1 MNAGYLSGLGLPFG
15 GSPTLL
21 RCPEEG
27 QGNLSAVPQAPKAK
41 AKQEAKP
48 RQDVK
53 SKPEA
58 AQAPAPATAEEDAS
72 DGRSFLEKWID
83 TELAKGGRCH
93 GQKVLTRFPP
103 EPNGYLHI
111 GHAKSITVNF
121 GLAQKY
127 GGGCNL
133 RFDDTNPDTE
143 ETEYVE
149 SIQEDVCWVCQGLDM
164 EKCKN
169 GGKPWVGEPLYASD
183 YFQQMYDF
191 AIDLIKQGK
200 AYVDSQTPEE
210 VQKNRGGG
218 PNNLPGVDSPFRK
231 RSAEE
236 NLKLFEEM
244 QAGKHPEGSLLLRA
258 KIDMNHPN
266 MNMRDPPMYRIRFSS
281 HHRTGDRWKVYPI
294 YDFAHGNEDAIE
306 GVTHSICTLEFEN
319 HRALYD
325 WFLALVQAVPSLAR
339 DGWEF
344 AVGASASSPASGT
357 QQAATPGSS
366 SPVLF
371 LAKGVPCHQGGPPTP
386 YVAVP
391 PVAGTPRDL
400 TARVLCIPVLRR
412 PGVSPVEED
421 LQISVDDAALSCL
434 TQIQANELAFAAVR
448 ADNSVITWGVVA
460 PGPVQEVGVSDRN
473 SVTPWDLVEECWR
486 EDLEPISKRRL
497 AVLDPLEVELIDYD
511 KEELI
516 EGITD
521 LPDQSATSDP
531 SCARTLSFSKRVY
544 IDRSDYQENPPEGY
558 FRLGKIGSEVKLRYS
573 YVIKLEEVVKDS
585 AGKVVKL
592 KCSHDPAT
600 RDIMPDRKPKVIHWV
615 NAKDCLDAEVRLINP
630 LFLPIPDPLPE
641 GKDWVEYMNPE
652 AWIQCAAKVE
662 PALGRC
668 TLEDRFQF
676 ERCGYFAP
684 DYDCFGNTPKLT
696 FNRVVPL
703 KESSDKKKLDGS
715 EFSAYDEAGLPT
727 HDKDGNALPKSAV
740 KKLAKDLEKQ
750 KKLHES
756 WKASQKS

>member
-1 MNAGYLSGLGLPFG
+1 M
-15 GSPTLL
+15 LL
-21 RCPEEG
+21 HLPEESQDCSG
-27 QGNLSAVPQAPKAK
+27 ASGASSVQAPKP
-41 AKQEAKP
+41 KQEAKP
-48 RQDVK
+48 KQDVK
-53 SKPEA
+53 SKPTSP
-58 AQAPAPATAEEDAS
+58 QASNGTKAEEAS

-83 TELAKGGRCH
+83 TDLAKGGRCH

-111 GHAKSITVNF
+111 GHAKSITINF

-164 EKCKN
+164 EKCKA
-169 GGKPWVGEPLYASD
+169 GGKPWVGEPVYASD
-183 YFQQMYDF
+183 YFQKMYDF
-191 AIDLIKQGK
+191 AIDLIKHGK

-218 PNNLPGVDSPFRK
+218 PNNLPGVDSPFRN
-231 RSAEE
+231 RSVEE
-236 NLKLFEEM
+236 NLRLFEEM
-244 QAGKHPEGSLLLRA
+244 QAGKHAEGSLLLRA

-266 MNMRDPPMYRIRFSS
+266 MNMRDPPMYRVRFSH

-325 WFLALVQAVPSLAR
+325 WFLDNTSIVPSR
-339 DGWEF
+339 PYQKEF
-344 AVGASASSPASGT
+344 ARLEVQGAFTSKRKLLRLVREGYVTGWDDPRLLTVRGIRRR
-357 QQAATPGSS
+357 
-366 SPVLF
+366 
-371 LAKGVPCHQGGPPTP
+371 GVRPQG
-386 YVAVP
+386 VK
-391 PVAGTPRDL
+391 RM
-400 TARVLCIPVLRR
+400 C
-412 PGVSPVEED
+412 
-421 LQISVDDAALSCL
+421 DA
-434 TQIQANELAFAAVR
+434 
-448 ADNSVITWGVVA
+448 
-460 PGPVQEVGVSDRN
+460 VGVSDRN

-497 AVLDPLEVELIDYD
+497 AVLDPLAVEIVDYE
-511 KEELI
+511 KEEEI
-516 EGITD
+516 AGVTD
-521 LPDQSATSDP
+521 LPEQSAADP
-531 SCARTLSFSKRVY
+531 SCTRTLSFSRNVF

-558 FRLGKIGSEVKLRYS
+558 FRLGRIGSEVKLRYS
-573 YVIKLEEVVKDS
+573 YVIKLEEVVKDA

-592 KCSHDPAT
+592 KCSHDPST
-600 RDIMPDRKPKVIHWV
+600 RDVMPADRKPKVIHWV

-652 AWIQCAAKVE
+652 AWVQCAAKVE
-662 PALGRC
+662 RALGQC
-668 TLEDRFQF
+668 VLEDRFQF

-684 DYDCFGNTPKLT
+684 DYDCFGTPPKLT

-703 KESSDKKKLDGS
+703 KESSDKKKLEGRGAASRKDAQAAAAAEKERLQRLPPEEYFKQERGS
-715 EFSAYDEAGLPT
+715 EFSAYDETGLPT
-727 HDKDGNALPKSAV
+727 HDKDGVALPKSAV